1 MVEAV
6 EVIVERCYERYNI
19 KMTWRVYQGKRADQ
33 NRRVQAFSCSNSERC
48 HTGESPPRSN
58 LACLVWTAH
67 D

>member
-33 NRRVQAFSCSNSERC
+33 NRRV
-48 HTGESPPRSN
+48 
-58 LACLVWTAH
+58 
-67 D
+67 